1 MEGGTASKLFRQAI
15 LNGGLNKGGGVCGI
29 LAVTGDTRAFLRL
42 FKSSIDQEAKKAQ
55 EQIGS
60 RDHEVN
66 VGIVGLGLTQRVIIL
81 RTGGGDGFLSGGA
94 GRDWPW
100 QCQNQEASEKS
111 QKC

>member
-1 MEGGTASKLFRQAI
+1 MERGTASKLFGQAI
-15 LNGGLNKGGGVCGI
+15 LNGGLYKRRRVCGI

-66 VGIVGLGLTQRVIIL
+66 VGVVGPGLTQRVVIL
-81 RTGGGDGFLSGGA
+81 RTGGGDRFLSGGA
-94 GRDWPW
+94 G
-100 QCQNQEASEKS
+100 
-111 QKC
+111 